1 MFNFANKPK
10 NILNMKKLFLLFTFV
25 LSVMSAYAKDPM
37 WVESGSLE
45 CLTDPNKTVLFEVDY
60 TNTIAHNDDNRYTLE
75 EYLEHRGP
83 DHVRDWDSSKGKAE
97 SFIPMQFNK
106 KNKKGAQALLKE
118 EKSDILGTIYI
129 DDLDFGNASG
139 VNPFSSI
146 KAGGCIITGKIVFTD
161 VNNDNSVLAVVPF
174 NDIKGYPHV
183 SETSRLGLAYCELM
197 GKLSN
202 VIKNEAKKKKK

>member
-83 DHVRDWDSSKGKAE
+83 DHVRDWDQSKDKAY
-97 SFIPMQFNK
+97 SYIPVAFNK
-106 KNKKGAQALLKE
+106 KNKKGAEAFLRG
-118 EKSDILGTIYI
+118 KSDILGTIYI

-139 VNPFSSI
+139 INPFSSI

-174 NDIKGYPHV
+174 NDVKGVPSP
-183 SETSRLGLAYCELM
+183 SETIRLGMAYCELM
-197 GKLSN
+197 GKLSK
-202 VIKNEAKKKKK
+202 VIKNETKKKK